1 MPTKEQFESAI
12 FNGLRNACEDAVH
25 FSGHISAR
33 IRPEYVV
40 TMNVAKALFEID
52 HSGYGSNFTVKF
64 EEKTAKFAT
73 ACISHSNGRN
83 IFSLVNSRYNTKRNG
98 RIDIAVYDESG
109 QRPICPIEVKDF
121 EPSKVE
127 LALDLERN
135 IQFLKI
141 NDVHT
146 ELSTVEFAF
155 LASLEEHKNCVN
167 KGNKDFGLRNLET
180 RYRKMLADIIDNNN
194 DITITIAAKTVA
206 EDLLEDSFD
215 HTKEGIDDY
224 DFAEIV
230 AEKYHYVGIIITVER
245 PAPAANSIC
254 STV

>member
-12 FNGLRNACEDAVH
+12 FKGLMNACEDAVH
-25 FSGHISAR
+25 FSGHISAK

-40 TMNVAKALFEID
+40 TVNVAKALFEID
-52 HSGYGSNFTVKF
+52 YSGYGSNFTVRF

-73 ACISHSNGRN
+73 ACVPHSNGRD
-83 IFSLVNSRYNTKRNG
+83 IFNLINSRYNTKRNG

-121 EPSKVE
+121 EPSKLE

-135 IQFLKI
+135 IQFLRV
-141 NDVHT
+141 NDIHA

-167 KGNKDFGLRNLET
+167 KGSKDFGLRSLET
-180 RYRKMLADIIDNNN
+180 RYRKMLADIIADNN
-194 DITITIAAKTVA
+194 DIIITITARTVA

-215 HTKEGIDDY
+215 HTKEGMDDY
-224 DFAEIV
+224 DFAEMV
-230 AEKYHYVGIIITVER
+230 AEKYHYVGIIITAER
-245 PAPAANSIC
+245 LVPVTS
-254 STV
+254 STGSDL